1 MRKDKAI
8 IDMGSKLAMNLPDW
22 LRLLLNLHNQRK
34 NNPMRIFAI
43 GRNYA
48 EHIKELNNERPDEP
62 VIFTKP
68 DTAIIRNNGPFYYPD
83 FSKDIHHEVELVLR
97 ISKEGKNIEE
107 KFASKYYD
115 AIGVGID
122 FTARDIQQ
130 KLKEKG
136 LPWDIAKGF
145 NGSAPISDKFIPV
158 SEFKDLKNINFKLE
172 VDGQLK
178 QQGNTSLLLF
188 PFEYIISYLSK
199 FFTLRTGDL
208 IFTGTPKGVG
218 PVAIGNKL
226 SAYIED
232 EKLLEFE
239 VK

>member
-1 MRKDKAI
+1 
-8 IDMGSKLAMNLPDW
+8 
-22 LRLLLNLHNQRK
+22 
-34 NNPMRIFAI
+34 MRIFAV

-48 EHIKELNNERPDEP
+48 EHIKELNNERPEEP

-68 DTAIIRNNGPFYYPD
+68 DTAILRNNAPFYYPD

-97 ISKEGKNIEE
+97 ISKEGKNVQE
-107 KFASKYYD
+107 KFASKYFD
-115 AIGVGID
+115 AIAVGID
-122 FTARDIQQ
+122 FTARDLQQ
-130 KLKEKG
+130 KAKEKG

-145 NGSAPISDKFIPV
+145 NGSAPVSDKFIPV
-158 SEFKDLKNINFKLE
+158 AEFKSLKDINFSLSIN
-172 VDGQLK
+172 GGIR
-178 QQGNTSLLLF
+178 QQGNTSLMIF
-188 PFEYIISYLSK
+188 SFEYIISYLSR

-218 PVAIGNKL
+218 PVSVGDTL
-226 SAYIED
+226 SAFIEN

>member
-1 MRKDKAI
+1 
-8 IDMGSKLAMNLPDW
+8 
-22 LRLLLNLHNQRK
+22 
-34 NNPMRIFAI
+34 MRIFAV

-68 DTAIIRNNGPFYYPD
+68 DTAILRNNAPFYYPD

-97 ISKEGKNIEE
+97 ISKEGKNVQE

-115 AIGVGID
+115 AVGLGID
-122 FTARDIQQ
+122 FTARDLQQ
-130 KLKEKG
+130 KAKEKG

-145 NGSAPISDKFIPV
+145 NGSAPISDTFVPIAD
-158 SEFKDLKNINFKLE
+158 FKNLQDINFSLHI
-172 VDGQLK
+172 DGVLK
-178 QQGNTSLLLF
+178 QEGNTSLMLF
-188 PFEYIISYLSK
+188 SFDYIIAYLSK

-218 PVAIGNKL
+218 PVVVGNKL
-226 SAYIED
+226 SAALEG
-232 EKLLEFE
+232 KVLLEFE

>member
-1 MRKDKAI
+1 
-8 IDMGSKLAMNLPDW
+8 
-22 LRLLLNLHNQRK
+22 
-34 NNPMRIFAI
+34 MRIFAI
-43 GRNYA
+43 GRNYV
-48 EHIKELNNERPDEP
+48 EHIKELNNEKPDEP
-62 VIFTKP
+62 VIFSKP
-68 DTAIIRNNGPFYYPD
+68 DTAVLKNNAPFYYPD

-97 ISKEGKNIEE
+97 ISKEGKNIQE

-115 AIGVGID
+115 SIGVGID
-122 FTARDIQQ
+122 FTARDLQQ
-130 KLKEKG
+130 KAKEKG

-145 NGSAPISDKFIPV
+145 NGSAPVSDKFLPV
-158 SEFKDLKNINFKLE
+158 GSFADLGSINFSLNINGE
-172 VDGQLK
+172 LK
-178 QQGNTSLLLF
+178 QQGNTSLMLF
-188 PFEYIISYLSK
+188 RFDYIISYLSK

-218 PVAIGNKL
+218 PVKIGDKL